1 MSDEQQNDGLFQGL
15 ILSLA
20 AAVMQHMG
28 KTLNPMTQKIE
39 KNMQAAQSTIDMLD
53 MLEAKTQ
60 GNLSEAEAKLVT
72 HVLSE
77 LKMNYVETLNEK
89 TDESSKSV
97 EAPKAEES
105 VSEKSEEALESKEDS
120 ASESTE
126 ASADQSEKKPD
137 SAD

>member
-1 MSDEQQNDGLFQGL
+1 
-15 ILSLA
+15 LA

-39 KNMQAAQSTIDMLD
+39 KNMVAAQSTIDMLD

-60 GNLSEAEAKLVT
+60 GNLSETEAKLMT

-89 TDESSKSV
+89 PGESSEPSKSV
-97 EAPKAEES
+97 EEAKAEES
-105 VSEKSEEALESKEDS
+105 ASSEKPEE
-120 ASESTE
+120 ASESKADAAPETTE
-126 ASADQSEKKPD
+126 APADEAEKKPD